1 MCVHLEIGAA
11 VGAQKETE
19 SAGLDEHR
27 LRGSLQWREELVAA
41 AGDRNRVEESAA
53 ECSGRGRR
61 RGGEG
66 DVDGVV
72 AALEDEAGASG
83 IGVHAAAPGL
93 CEQWGGRQEGPQ
105 DVARLEP
112 LSYMW

>member
-1 MCVHLEIGAA
+1 M
-11 VGAQKETE
+11 E
-19 SAGLDEHR
+19 SAGLDEHG
-27 LRGSLQWREELVAA
+27 LPGSRQRREELVAA
-41 AGDRNRVEESAA
+41 AGDRNRVEEPTA

-83 IGVHAAAPGL
+83 IGVQAVTPGL
-93 CEQWGGRQEGPQ
+93 CEQRGGRQEGRQ

>member
-1 MCVHLEIGAA
+1 M
-11 VGAQKETE
+11 E
-19 SAGLDEHR
+19 SAGLDEHG
-27 LRGSLQWREELVAA
+27 LPGSRQRREELVAA
-41 AGDRNRVEESAA
+41 AGDRNRVEEPTA

-83 IGVHAAAPGL
+83 IGVQAFRERLSWAYTR
-93 CEQWGGRQEGPQ
+93 RQRGVIISISWFGVQ
-105 DVARLEP
+105 V
-112 LSYMW
+112 